1 MEIFAAGCGLSAGF
15 LGRRQPFNA
24 VPAAGDMF
32 LVKSFPGIG
41 PFFRTVIRRFQ
52 CFSDFLGSPGILPGF
67 LFPKEMPDLEKL
79 RSGIKI
85 RKDTRSRRKICID
98 ERSVC

>member
-1 MEIFAAGCGLSAGF
+1 
-15 LGRRQPFNA
+15 
-24 VPAAGDMF
+24 MF
-32 LVKSFPGIG
+32 LRFPREPDDFAGI
-41 PFFRTVIRRFQ
+41 
-52 CFSDFLGSPGILPGF
+52 